1 MNRTSQLDLFQSFIE
16 REEQRSKVAI
26 GGQSQAIFDYCEYV
40 IHTEYDKKSKVKY
53 KFKER
58 KK

>member
-26 GGQSQAIFDYCEYV
+26 GGES
-40 IHTEYDKKSKVKY
+40 
-53 KFKER
+53 
-58 KK
+58 